1 MITSLE
7 KLTRGQLLIPIINPT
22 DCVSRGQ
29 SKALM
34 SCSSPWKGHIPPPS
48 PHHQAHSA
56 LSAGHPC
63 LGCGSLFHIQSH
75 THTPKKHS
83 HSKSAL
89 AISPQ
94 SSTKIKIGRNTQL
107 HTHTHKCPPLSM
119 EQREQDYMPFRL
131 LSPSRKT
138 QLWSSHCHTHAGTRK
153 KVVAPPPSL
162 RYERVIGVTRR
173 EGGDTD
179 ARHWWCDDFETISQQ
194 RRRGKVRTFPHV
206 HGYIWKW
213 CLSFNVL

>member
-1 MITSLE
+1 MCLVDKAKPWWVVLPLE
-7 KLTRGQLLIPIINPT
+7 KGTFPPL
-22 DCVSRGQ
+22 
-29 SKALM
+29 
-34 SCSSPWKGHIPPPS
+34 PPS
-48 PHHQAHSA
+48 PGPFCSVSRSSMSWLWLP
-56 LSAGHPC
+56 LSHT
-63 LGCGSLFHIQSH
+63 ITH

-179 ARHWWCDDFETISQQ
+179 ARHWWGDDFETISQQ